1 MAITNFIPTI
11 WSENLASALE
21 KKYVAVSHCNREY
34 EGEIKNMGSVVKIC
48 GVGNITVGDYT
59 KDTDMSN
66 PQTLSDTVTE
76 LTIDQAKYFNF
87 QIDDID
93 KAQCTPRL
101 MEAAMKVAASSLANV
116 ADRYVYSLAYDA
128 ANTITIDNPSP
139 SDVLLNIIEARRMLY
154 ENNVSDSEEVVL
166 EISPKVATSLIQ
178 DSLIIPTTTIDMLD
192 PGCLGTIAGCKVY
205 VTNNLYQSIDDY
217 RYACLMRT
225 KRAIAF
231 AEQFSEIDAYRP
243 EKRFADAVKGL
254 HLYGAKV
261 VYPNE
266 MVCLA
271 IGYDNH

>member
-128 ANTITIDNPSP
+128 ANTITIDLFCKTDDREKSHCAHWNNGSCSRRRTPCILPSQP
-139 SDVLLNIIEARRMLY
+139 YCGRVWRRL
-154 ENNVSDSEEVVL
+154 
-166 EISPKVATSLIQ
+166 
-178 DSLIIPTTTIDMLD
+178 
-192 PGCLGTIAGCKVY
+192 
-205 VTNNLYQSIDDY
+205 
-217 RYACLMRT
+217 
-225 KRAIAF
+225 
-231 AEQFSEIDAYRP
+231 
-243 EKRFADAVKGL
+243 
-254 HLYGAKV
+254 
-261 VYPNE
+261 
-266 MVCLA
+266 
-271 IGYDNH
+271 